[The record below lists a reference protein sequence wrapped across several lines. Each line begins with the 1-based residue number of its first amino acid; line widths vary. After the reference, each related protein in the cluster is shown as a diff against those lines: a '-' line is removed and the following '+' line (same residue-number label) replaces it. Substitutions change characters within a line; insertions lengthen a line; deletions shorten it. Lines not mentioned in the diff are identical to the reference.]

1 MLPQIANVFQIWW
14 TLAGYEDEAAGF
26 KPIINGEIFWM
37 NDNQENH
44 VLASQFIGILR
55 TATISNIECMYEVCA
70 GDCSQSPIFW
80 WDCRDIARLTINGSH
95 LDFQMYRGGGRR
107 GL

>member
-1 MLPQIANVFQIWW
+1 MLPQIANVFHIWW

-44 VLASQFIGILR
+44 AL
-55 TATISNIECMYEVCA
+55 
-70 GDCSQSPIFW
+70 
-80 WDCRDIARLTINGSH
+80 GS
-95 LDFQMYRGGGRR
+95 
-107 GL
+107 